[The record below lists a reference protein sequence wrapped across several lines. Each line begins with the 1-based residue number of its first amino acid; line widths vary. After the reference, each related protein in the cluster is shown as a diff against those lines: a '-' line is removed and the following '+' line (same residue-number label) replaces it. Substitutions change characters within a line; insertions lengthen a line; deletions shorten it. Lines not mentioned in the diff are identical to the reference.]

1 MSNKLP
7 PALIKSLKEKY
18 NIEEELFFEVHE
30 AAEAITS
37 IRLNPLKPIT
47 EFEQGESI
55 PWASQGRYLAKR
67 PSFIA
72 DPLFH
77 AGCYYVQ
84 EASSMFLEHILK
96 QSCDL
101 NADLRVLDLCAAPG
115 GKSTLIA
122 SLISQS
128 SLLVSNEIIKTRVP
142 VLTDNMTKWG
152 VLNSVVS
159 NNDPKDFQRLES
171 YFDVMVV
178 DAPCSGSGMW
188 RKDPD
193 TVNEWSESN
202 VLLCSQRQQRILA
215 DAYPAL
221 KEDGLLIYSTCS
233 YSTEENE
240 DIADWLC
247 DTFNLETVKI
257 DIDPAWNIVLTESSK
272 HKCFAYRFYPHKV
285 KGEGFFVSCF
295 RKKEGQNSSFNA
307 RSRSQKPVK
316 QDLEIVESW
325 LNMKTGTLKA
335 MPVKDGYSIINHA
348 HWDDIHFL
356 QSKLYLKKSG
366 VFAGK
371 IIGKGLIPA
380 HELALSLIVSEH
392 VCRAELTYDQ
402 AIAFL
407 RKDDLRLDN
416 AQTGWSLMCYQGFGL
431 GWAKVLPNRI
441 NNYLPKEVRILKEIK
456 DRK

>member
-30 AAEAITS
+30 AEEAITS

-47 EFEQGESI
+47 EFKQGELI
-55 PWASQGRYLAKR
+55 PWTSQGRYLAER

-96 QSCDL
+96 QTCDL
-101 NADLRVLDLCAAPG
+101 HDELRVLDLCAAPG
-115 GKSTLIA
+115 GKSTLIS
-122 SLISQS
+122 SLISQN

-159 NNDPKDFQRLES
+159 NNDPKDFQRLEG

-188 RKDPD
+188 RKDPE

-221 KEDGLLIYSTCS
+221 KEEGLLIYSTCS
-233 YSTEENE
+233 YSPEENE

-247 DTFNLETVKI
+247 DTFKLETVKI
-257 DIDPAWNIVLTESSK
+257 DIDSTWNIVQTESPK
-272 HKCFAYRFYPHKV
+272 HKCFGYRFYPHKV
-285 KGEGFFVSCF
+285 KGEGFFVTCF
-295 RKKEGQNSSFNA
+295 RKKDGEEISFNA
-307 RSRSQKPVK
+307 RTKSQKPVK

-325 LNMKTGTLKA
+325 LNMNAGILKA
-335 MPVKDGYSIINHA
+335 MPVKDGYSIINQG

-371 IIGKGLIPA
+371 IIGKDLIPA
-380 HELALSLIVSEH
+380 HELALSLIVNERVS
-392 VCRAELTYDQ
+392 RAELTYDQ

-407 RKDDLRLDN
+407 RKDDLRLND
-416 AQTGWSLMCYQGFGL
+416 AQTGWNLMCYQGFGL
-431 GWAKVLPNRI
+431 GWAKILPNRI
-441 NNYLPKEVRILKEIK
+441 NNYLPKEVRILKEIR